1 MKIRS
6 DFVTNSSSS
15 SFIALKIESDEF
27 DELVRKNNL
36 TRDFI
41 ESAFAEEE
49 VDGIDLIDTDVV
61 LTLCKIFIRTLLP
74 ILDEIDDED
83 VRYEGLEEM
92 ILELDG
98 ESRLIESVDNLSI
111 QVSKLDKTDETECYS
126 NVLNLIKDILNNKE
140 SIENSGLI
148 DIETGIVVSDSGGPD
163 IEYAHLHTENGKG
176 YLKSFGIDDSYY
188 GDREPEFKEWAKE
201 HGYFKED
208 LKESARFRG
217 NYTEEMYFYP
227 PYREIEETYSGVENE
242 RIGE

>member
-1 MKIRS
+1 
-6 DFVTNSSSS
+6 
-15 SFIALKIESDEF
+15 
-27 DELVRKNNL
+27 
-36 TRDFI
+36 
-41 ESAFAEEE
+41 
-49 VDGIDLIDTDVV
+49 
-61 LTLCKIFIRTLLP
+61 
-74 ILDEIDDED
+74 
-83 VRYEGLEEM
+83 M

-227 PYREIEETYSGVENE
+227 PYSEIEETYSGVEEE

>member
-1 MKIRS
+1 MKVRS

-15 SFIALKIESDEF
+15 SFIALKIESNKF

-41 ESAFAEEE
+41 KSAFAEEE

-61 LTLCKIFIRTLLP
+61 LTLCKMFIRTLLP

-92 ILELDG
+92 ISELDG
-98 ESRLIESVDNLSI
+98 ESHLIELVDNLLI
-111 QVSKLDKTDETECYS
+111 QVSKLEETDETECYS
-126 NVLNLIKDILNNKE
+126 NVLNLIKDMLNNKE
-140 SIENSGLI
+140 SISNNGLI
-148 DIETGIVVSDSGGPD
+148 DIETGIAISDSGGPD
-163 IEYAHLHTENGKG
+163 IAYAHLHTENGKG
-176 YLKSFGIDDSYY
+176 YLKSFEIEDDYY
-188 GDREPEFKEWAKE
+188 GGIEPEFKEWAKE